1 MKKIIIIT
9 LLLLCLQLSAT
20 KYAGE
25 IFRMGAGVRNYA
37 MGGCGVSDENTYAIA
52 YWNAALLT
60 KVSQNKFEIMHA
72 EEYMGLLS
80 YDTISAIWGNDN
92 KFSVVITRIG
102 IDDIP
107 LTKIENPE
115 DSLSYKNRP
124 YKYKSVNNS
133 DFVIYFGI
141 SRKIGKYNVG
151 ITPKIAYRDL
161 ADESGFGFGADIST
175 YFEISRKIML
185 AARIRD
191 FFTTQ
196 ILWSNGTHETVNPGF
211 DLEVNYQFIFPI
223 IQKNSRFYFGTEIYT
238 EDRDVASKASL
249 GFFSLDY
256 HFGCEINFHKTVNI
270 YLGYDID
277 NFTTGLS
284 LNISNWKLNYSFEQN
299 TELDNSHRISIGYS
313 L

>member
-9 LLLLCLQLSAT
+9 LLLLSLQLSAT

-115 DSLSYKNRP
+115 DSLSYQNRP

-133 DFVIYFGI
+133 DFVIYFGL
-141 SRKIGKYNVG
+141 SREIGKYNIG
-151 ITPKIAYRDL
+151 ITPKIAYRNL

-185 AARIRD
+185 AASIRD
-191 FFTTQ
+191 FFSTQ

-211 DLEVNYQFIFPI
+211 DLEANYQFIFPI
-223 IQKNSRFYFGTEIYT
+223 IQKNSRFYFGTDIYT

-249 GFFSLDY
+249 GFLSLDY
-256 HFGCEINFHKTVNI
+256 HFGCEINFHKAVNI
-270 YLGYDID
+270 YFGYDID

-284 LNISNWKLNYSFEQN
+284 LNINNWKLNYSFEQN